1 MQTYSGHGLYV
12 YYVYANLRF
21 YEVAVTIKYC
31 ISQLIFS
38 IDQEKHDFKSLKS
51 LKEEVNTYFSTQL
64 KVISEQITKISSL
77 DKKVWNDLDDQEQKC
92 SDVIREIETVRDE
105 MVSD

>member
-1 MQTYSGHGLYV
+1 MKFL
-12 YYVYANLRF
+12 F
-21 YEVAVTIKYC
+21 
-31 ISQLIFS
+31 
-38 IDQEKHDFKSLKS
+38 IDQEKHDFKSLTS

-64 KVISEQITKISSL
+64 NVIAEKITKICTL

-92 SDVIREIETVRDE
+92 SDVIRKIETVRDE

>member
-1 MQTYSGHGLYV
+1 
-12 YYVYANLRF
+12 
-21 YEVAVTIKYC
+21 
-31 ISQLIFS
+31 
-38 IDQEKHDFKSLKS
+38 
-51 LKEEVNTYFSTQL
+51 VNTYFSSQL
-64 KVISEQITKISSL
+64 KVIAEKITKICTL

>member
-1 MQTYSGHGLYV
+1 
-12 YYVYANLRF
+12 
-21 YEVAVTIKYC
+21 
-31 ISQLIFS
+31 
-38 IDQEKHDFKSLKS
+38 
-51 LKEEVNTYFSTQL
+51 VNTYLSSQMQ
-64 KVISEQITKISSL
+64 VIAEEITKICTL